1 MPPRPHTQQAFMQAE
16 FEELVRQRQDLEARE
31 LEVQRMIKTCNL
43 NAVRDTGVAT
53 AASVPGSSRS
63 RRKEQAPS
71 RASYQISSKRSQTP
85 SGIEVSTGIA
95 QTVVPLLSVLRMALT
110 KR

>member
-1 MPPRPHTQQAFMQAE
+1 M
-16 FEELVRQRQDLEARE
+16 
-31 LEVQRMIKTCNL
+31 
-43 NAVRDTGVAT
+43 RDTGVAT
-53 AASVPGSSRS
+53 AASVPGSSCS
-63 RRKEQAPS
+63 RRKEQAPR

-85 SGIEVSTGIA
+85 SGAHRLGIEVSTGIA